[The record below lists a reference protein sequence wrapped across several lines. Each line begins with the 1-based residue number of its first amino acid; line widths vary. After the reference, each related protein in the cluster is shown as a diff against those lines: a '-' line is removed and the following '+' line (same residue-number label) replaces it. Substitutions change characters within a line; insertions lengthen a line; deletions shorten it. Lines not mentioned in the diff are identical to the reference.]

1 MVLNSDVIDLSDWI
15 VFKLINSFLEPF
27 VMVFKKS
34 VLYSLLLDITIKGE
48 EITDSKQLATKY
60 IKGRFFLDLM
70 SSLPFEKLSLLF
82 YSDKN
87 RQAS

>member
-1 MVLNSDVIDLSDWI
+1 MSLIPNIGTDIPIYEYVNVIIDIFFFIDI
-15 VFKLINSFLEPF
+15 AAQFRTTDFLIS
-27 VMVFKKS
+27 
-34 VLYSLLLDITIKGE
+34 TGE

-70 SSLPFEKLSLLF
+70 SSIPFEKLSLWF

-87 RQAS
+87 RQRS